1 MRSHAESQ
9 RFQVDTAAIDGIQL
23 VTVLFQV
30 GREDIVYIARDTDG
44 RRYHGK
50 QGAHPFVVL
59 AADIGLAALFHN
71 VIIKQMSG
79 VFLKAVPS
87 PSGIL
92 SDDRGWR
99 FFLTAGHTGI
109 GNLRFVGYVSR
120 F

>member
-9 RFQVDTAAIDGIQL
+9 RFQVDTAAVDGIQL

-30 GREDIVYIARDTDG
+30 GREDIVDIARDAECG
-44 RRYHGK
+44 RDYGK

-59 AADIGLAALFHN
+59 AADIGLPALFHN
-71 VIIKQMSG
+71 VVVKQMSG
-79 VFLKAVPS
+79 IFLKAVPS

-92 SDDRGWR
+92 SNDRGWR